1 MELAIILTMVMIVM
15 ALAVMKMSQP
25 DINVPFQ
32 RKSQLFTPV
41 ERSFILLLEQAV
53 GDEFRILCRVRLAD
67 VLCPRSQSKQS
78 KAAQHKASTKQ
89 LDFVLCDKEDMRPL
103 IAIDLVSAKGPV
115 IKGKE
120 QKEGYKTQRDWFV
133 SGALESASVAHVRIK
148 VKPGYTAAEIRECI
162 ESKLVEYRK
171 VKTKQPIFTSQKRPT
186 RPLRSSKAVA
196 A

>member
-15 ALAVMKMSQP
+15 ALAVIKMSQP
-25 DINVPFQ
+25 DINVAFQ

-53 GDEFRILCRVRLAD
+53 GNEFRILCRVRLAD

-78 KAAQHKASTKQ
+78 KAAQQKASTKQ

-115 IKGKE
+115 VKGKE
-120 QKEGYKTQRDWFV
+120 QKEGYKTKRDWFV
-133 SGALESASVAHVRIK
+133 SGALETASVAHVRIK

-186 RPLRSSKAVA
+186 RPLRSSKAIA